1 MNKIAC
7 GATRKAPMK
16 TVPVFGGNG
25 VNSRRNQVIIMRL
38 PPKTGTVFKGAVM
51 EDGTSSCD

>member
-1 MNKIAC
+1 MKKRLPALRKKKVPC
-7 GATRKAPMK
+7 GTFFVILPV
-16 TVPVFGGNG
+16 VPVKW
-25 VNSRRNQVIIMRL
+25 L